1 MSSFSACCRSRLRS
15 SIASLA
21 LCSLLL
27 CGCGSGPDSSTGG
40 TGNGGNGGGSGGGG
54 GSTPAATVTAAAR
67 LLDQSSFG
75 PTSDSIAHVQTV
87 GLQGYLNEQFA
98 LPATTLPAVP
108 TSLPAQCP
116 NTPVA
121 CLESE
126 FWQNSLTANDQLRQR
141 VALALSE
148 QWVTSTQSVNG
159 NAVLAYYNVLLNDAF
174 SNWRT
179 IMEDVTLSPSMG
191 LYLNMLNSAKAPA
204 GQIAN
209 ENFAREMMQL
219 FSTGLFMLN
228 DDGTEKKDANGNP
241 IPVYTE
247 AQVQAFA
254 KAYTGWTFA
263 VAGGGSPANFPN
275 NKANYTSPMAP
286 VDSAH
291 DMTQK
296 TLLNGTVIPAGGSAR
311 EDLKIALDNIF
322 AHENLPPFV
331 CRQLIQHL
339 VTSTPSDG
347 YVSRVAAIFRDNG
360 KGVRGDMKAVLTAI
374 LMDDEARA
382 GDANPT
388 YDGGH
393 LREPIL
399 YLTSVMRALDYTT
412 TITDPTN
419 QWRYTSLD
427 TQAAALGQE
436 PMRSSSVFNFFP
448 PEYVIPATTL
458 NAPEFSLENTASV
471 ILRLTLA
478 DKLSNNKL
486 NNFKTTAFSN
496 GGTLYSLASTPGDLV
511 DTLGVMFLHGQMP
524 SNMRTKIVNTVI
536 GIGDNAT
543 RARVATY
550 LVISSSQYKVMH

>member
-1 MSSFSACCRSRLRS
+1 MASSPIYRRSLFRS
-15 SIASLA
+15 SISA
-21 LCSLLL
+21 LTVCGLLL
-27 CGCGSGPDSSTGG
+27 CGCGSGMDTSSGG
-40 TGNGGNGGGSGGGG
+40 GNGSGGGSGGGG

-67 LLDQSSFG
+67 LLDQTSFG
-75 PTSDSIAHVQTV
+75 PTTDSIAHVQTV
-87 GLQGYLNEQFA
+87 GLQGYLKEQFA

-108 TSLPAQCP
+108 ATLPAQCS

-121 CLESE
+121 CVESE
-126 FWQNSLTANDQLRQR
+126 FWEASLTANDQLRQR

-219 FSTGLFMLN
+219 FSTGLYMLN
-228 DDGTEKKDANGNP
+228 DDGTEKKDANGNS

-254 KAYTGWTFA
+254 KAYTGWTYA
-263 VAGGGSPANFPN
+263 AADGSSPANFPN
-275 NKANYTSPMAP
+275 RTVNYTSPMAP
-286 VDSAH
+286 VESAH

-311 EDLKIALDNIF
+311 NDLKIALDNIF

-339 VTSTPSDG
+339 VTSTPSDA
-347 YVSRVAAIFRDNG
+347 YVARVAAVFRDNG

-374 LMDDEARA
+374 LMDTEARA
-382 GDANPT
+382 GDTNSA

-393 LREPIL
+393 LREPIF
-399 YLTSVMRALDYTT
+399 YITSVMRALGYSS
-412 TITDPTN
+412 TITDPAN
-419 QWRYTSLD
+419 LWRYTSLS
-427 TQAAALGQE
+427 TQAAALGEE
-436 PMRSSSVFNFFP
+436 PLRSASVFNFFP
-448 PEYVIPATTL
+448 PEYVIPETTL

-471 ILRLTLA
+471 TLRLTLA
-478 DKLSNNKL
+478 DKLATNKL
-486 NNFKTTAFSN
+486 SNFKTTAFSS
-496 GGTLYSLASTPGDLV
+496 GGTLYSLAGSPGDLV

-524 SNMRTKIVNTVI
+524 SNMRTTIVNAIT
-536 GIGDNAT
+536 GISDPAT

-550 LVISSSQYKVMH
+550 LVMSSSQYKVMH